1 MRFSKHA
8 ALLDIPHLPTE
19 AFKHCGDRKIK
30 LYAGDPPSPSS
41 APATTSQTQ
50 TAELPEWARPYAKET
65 LAKGAAL
72 TDINKNPYQT
82 YGAERIAGF
91 TPMQQQAQQQ
101 AQNMQPSAQLGM
113 GTGIAAQAGLGALNT
128 QYQPG
133 QFTNQFQAPQAYQP
147 SQFGMLS
154 AQAPNLQSYQMGP
167 AERVSAQQ
175 VGTPQMSAA
184 QTGYQPDLQTFQM
197 GPAERV
203 RTQSFANPYSASAY
217 MSPYM
222 QNVVDVQQREAQRSA
237 DIAGTQRA
245 ARATQSGAFGG
256 SRQAIENAEAARNL
270 ATQKGDI
277 QAAGL
282 QSAYQQAQGQFNAEQ
297 QARLQAQLANQQAGL
312 QVGGQNLQ
320 AALGVQQLGTQTGLQ
335 TSLANLSSAQ
345 QANVQNQAA
354 QLQTQGMNAQQAM
367 QAALANQQAGLQVG
381 GQNLQ
386 AALGVQQLGAGQN
399 LQAQL
404 ANQQAFQQAQTAGEQ
419 SRQFGA
425 GQGLQAASLGAQY
438 GQSAQQLGE
447 QSRQYGAGL
456 GMQGLQTGLQAAG
469 QLGQLGQTQYGQ
481 QMGINQ
487 LQAQYGAQQQ
497 ALQQQANE
505 MAYQNFLNQQNYPYK
520 QLGFMSDMI
529 RGMPLGQ
536 QSTSAIYQAPPS
548 IAGQLAGLGTGAYG
562 LSQLLKAEGGLT
574 KSYADGGSVESESNI
589 SSIVSKLSDEQ
600 LNQAEKAAQAR
611 GDVAQLQIIQA
622 ERAMRASERN
632 GMAGAFNQ
640 LPEEQQQMMAKG
652 GIIAWVPT
660 AEEIEAAKK
669 PYFGVRR
676 PPRIAGEEFKKYK
689 ESDLLETLIPSKYA
703 VDMPVSEP
711 TKDVAAAKQAQDEKK
726 LVDEAIKKIV
736 EAEAVKQKSQLKAT
750 STRAST
756 TKPPLE
762 APKQEGISDIYEKFL
777 KTNKEDLDAYR
788 AEQMAEREE
797 QKRRMEEQKKNLGM
811 EALTR
816 FGFQMAANASTPG
829 ATLFGSAGKASPVV
843 ADVLEQGKKLEMA
856 SLENMAKL
864 KRDDAQFNMAVKRN
878 DMKSALEY
886 ANVMRQDKKDQQML
900 ELERQKLAQMGS
912 YYAQAGTTS
921 LQKIADDLM
930 RADPSLDRKTA
941 FQEASK
947 ISGYSFRSDAS
958 NELNRAKLIE
968 QIRQKDVN
976 YKIAELQK
984 LAAKTPEEAA
994 KYDAILRQK
1003 EQDFISRVPGAGGAS
1018 TIPEGVTIKKT
1029 GS

>member
-1 MRFSKHA
+1 MRFNNRTR
-8 ALLDIPHLPTE
+8 ALLDIPDLPPE
-19 AFKHCGDRKIK
+19 AFKHYGDRRIK
-30 LYAGDPPSPSS
+30 PQGGDPPAPPS

-72 TDINKNPYQT
+72 TDINANPYQT
-82 YGAERIAGF
+82 YGAQRIAGF

-113 GTGIAAQAGLGALNT
+113 GTSLAAQAGLGALNT
-128 QYQPG
+128 QYQPS
-133 QFTNQFQAPQAYQP
+133 QFT
-147 SQFGMLS
+147 MLG
-154 AQAPNLQSYQMGP
+154 AQA
-167 AERVSAQQ
+167 
-175 VGTPQMSAA
+175 
-184 QTGYQPDLQTFQM
+184 PDLQTFQM

-203 RTQSFANPYSASAY
+203 RTQSFASPNAASAY

-222 QNVVDVQQREAQRSA
+222 QNVVDIQQREAQRSA

-282 QSAYQQAQGQFNAEQ
+282 QSAYQSAQGQFNAEQ
-297 QARLQAQLANQQAGL
+297 QARLQAQQANQQAGL

-320 AALGVQQLGTQTGLQ
+320 AALGVQQF
-335 TSLANLSSAQ
+335 
-345 QANVQNQAA
+345 
-354 QLQTQGMNAQQAM
+354 
-367 QAALANQQAGLQVG
+367 
-381 GQNLQ
+381 
-386 AALGVQQLGAGQN
+386 GAGQN
-399 LQAQL
+399 LQSQL
-404 ANQQAFQQAQTAGEQ
+404 ANQQAFQQ
-419 SRQFGA
+419 
-425 GQGLQAASLGAQY
+425 
-438 GQSAQQLGE
+438 AQQLGE

-469 QLGQLGQTQYGQ
+469 QLGQLGQQDYTQ

-487 LQAQYGAQQQ
+487 LQNQYGSQQQ

-548 IAGQLAGLGTGAYG
+548 IAGQIAGLGAGAYG

-622 ERAMRASERN
+622 ERAMRASERG

-652 GIIAWVPT
+652 GIIAFDNGGGVPT

-669 PYFGVRR
+669 PYFGIRR

-756 TKPPLE
+756 TKPPVE

-788 AEQMAEREE
+788 AEQMAERED

-878 DMKSALEY
+878 DMKSALDY
-886 ANVMRQDKKDQQML
+886 ANVMRQDKKDQQMI
-900 ELERQKLAQMGS
+900 ELERQKLAQMGA
-912 YYAQAGTTS
+912 YYSQAGTTS

-941 FQEASK
+941 LQEASK
-947 ISGYSFRSDAS
+947 ISGFSFRSDAS

-984 LAAKTPEEAA
+984 LAATTPEEAA

-1003 EQDFISRVPGAGGAS
+1003 ERDFISRVPGAGGAS

>member
-1 MRFSKHA
+1 MRFNNRTR
-8 ALLDIPHLPTE
+8 ALLDIPDLPPE
-19 AFKHCGDRKIK
+19 AFKHYGDRRIK
-30 LYAGDPPSPSS
+30 PQGGDPPSPSP

-72 TDINKNPYQT
+72 TDINANPYQT
-82 YGAERIAGF
+82 YGAQRIAGF

-101 AQNMQPSAQLGM
+101 AQNMQPSAQLGT
-113 GTGIAAQAGLGALNT
+113 GTGIASLAGLGALNT
-128 QYQPG
+128 EYQPG

-167 AERVSAQQ
+167 AERISAQQ
-175 VGTPQMSAA
+175 VGTPLMDAA
-184 QTGYQPDLQTFQM
+184 QTAYRPDLQTFQM

-222 QNVVDVQQREAQRSA
+222 QNVVEAQQREAQRSA

-245 ARATQSGAFGG
+245 ARATQAGAFGG

-312 QVGGQNLQ
+312 QIGGQNLQ

-487 LQAQYGAQQQ
+487 LQSQYGAQQQ

-622 ERAMRASERN
+622 ERAMRASERG

-652 GIIAWVPT
+652 GIIAFDDGGGVPT

-711 TKDVAAAKQAQDEKK
+711 TKKAQNDQKLLEEAAKKMA
-726 LVDEAIKKIV
+726 
-736 EAEAVKQKSQLKAT
+736 EAEKPQQKPQLKAT
-750 STRAST
+750 STRVST
-756 TKPPLE
+756 SQPPVE
-762 APKQEGISDIYEKFL
+762 APKQDGIADIYEKFL

-788 AEQMAEREE
+788 AEQKAEREE
-797 QKRRMEEQKKNLGM
+797 QKRLMEERKKQVGM

-816 FGFQMAANASTPG
+816 FGFQMAANASAPG

-886 ANVMRQDKKDQQML
+886 ANVMRQDKKDQQMI
-900 ELERQKLAQMGS
+900 ELERRKLAQMAS
-912 YYAQAGTTS
+912 YYSQAGTTS

-941 FQEASK
+941 LQEASK
-947 ISGYSFRSDAS
+947 ISGYSFRSEGAANTKRMEQLQKIEKEYAIDAFLPPDS
-958 NELNRAKLIE
+958 DLFKR
-968 QIRQKDVN
+968 RQEEKRRR
-976 YKIAELQK
+976 IAELGGGQESAPEK
-984 LAAKTPEEAA
+984 TAAPQMK
-994 KYDAILRQK
+994 IVGVRQ
-1003 EQDFISRVPGAGGAS
+1003 P
-1018 TIPEGVTIKKT
+1018 
-1029 GS
+1029 

>member
-1 MRFSKHA
+1 MRFNNRA
-8 ALLDIPHLPTE
+8 RALLDIPDLPPE
-19 AFKHCGDRKIK
+19 AFKHYGDRRIK
-30 LYAGDPPSPSS
+30 PQGGDPPAPSA

-72 TDINKNPYQT
+72 TDINANPYQT
-82 YGAERIAGF
+82 YGAQRIAGF

-101 AQNMQPSAQLGM
+101 AQNMQPSAQLGT
-113 GTGIAAQAGLGALNT
+113 GTGIASLAGLGALNT
-128 QYQPG
+128 EYQPG

-147 SQFGMLS
+147 SQFGMLN

-175 VGTPQMSAA
+175 VGTPLMDAA
-184 QTGYQPDLQTFQM
+184 QTGYQPNLQTFQM

-222 QNVVDVQQREAQRSA
+222 QNVVEAQQREAQRSA

-312 QVGGQNLQ
+312 QIGGQNLQ

-481 QMGINQ
+481 EMGINQ
-487 LQAQYGAQQQ
+487 LQSQYGAQQQ

-589 SSIVSKLSDEQ
+589 SSNVSKLSDEQ

-652 GIIAWVPT
+652 GIIAFADEGLVSDPMGT
-660 AEEIEAAKK
+660 GGAEIMANSTEDPRTFFERFTNELAWKAEARREREAAKVAEPAKKAQDDQKLLEEAAKK
-669 PYFGVRR
+669 M
-676 PPRIAGEEFKKYK
+676 A
-689 ESDLLETLIPSKYA
+689 
-703 VDMPVSEP
+703 
-711 TKDVAAAKQAQDEKK
+711 
-726 LVDEAIKKIV
+726 
-736 EAEAVKQKSQLKAT
+736 EAEKPQQKPQLKAT
-750 STRAST
+750 STRVST
-756 TKPPLE
+756 SKPPVE
-762 APKQEGISDIYEKFL
+762 APKQDGIADIYEKFL
-777 KTNKEDLDAYR
+777 RTNKEDLDAYR
-788 AEQMAEREE
+788 AEQKSEREE
-797 QKRRMEEQKKNLGM
+797 QKRLMEERKKQVGM

-816 FGFQMAANASTPG
+816 FGFQMAANASAPG
-829 ATLFGSAGKASPVV
+829 ATLFGSACKASPVV

-878 DMKSALEY
+878 DMKSALDY
-886 ANVMRQDKKDQQML
+886 ANVMRQDKKDQQMI
-900 ELERQKLAQMGS
+900 ELERQKLAQMGA

-947 ISGYSFRSDAS
+947 ISGYSFRSEGAANTKRMEQLQKIEKEYAIDAFLPPDS
-958 NELNRAKLIE
+958 DLFKR
-968 QIRQKDVN
+968 RQEEKRRR
-976 YKIAELQK
+976 IAELGGGQESAPEK
-984 LAAKTPEEAA
+984 TAAPQMK
-994 KYDAILRQK
+994 IVGVRQ
-1003 EQDFISRVPGAGGAS
+1003 P
-1018 TIPEGVTIKKT
+1018 
-1029 GS
+1029 

>member
-1 MRFSKHA
+1 MRFSRQA
-8 ALLDIPHLPTE
+8 MALLDIPHLSTE

-30 LYAGDPPSPSS
+30 LYVGDPPSPSP

-113 GTGIAAQAGLGALNT
+113 GTSLAAQSGLGALNT
-128 QYQPG
+128 QYQAG
-133 QFTNQFQAPQAYQP
+133 EFSNQFQAPQAYNP
-147 SQFGMLS
+147 SQFAMLN
-154 AQAPNLQSYQMGP
+154 AQAPNLQSFQMGP
-167 AERVSAQQ
+167 AQQVSAQQ
-175 VGTPQMSAA
+175 VGTPLMDAA
-184 QTGYQPDLQTFQM
+184 QTGFQPNLQTFQM

-203 RTQSFANPYSASAY
+203 RTQSFANPYSASQY

-222 QNVVDVQQREAQRSA
+222 QNVVDAQQREAQRSA

-297 QARLQAQLANQQAGL
+297 QARLQAQQANQQAGL

-320 AALGVQQLGTQTGLQ
+320 AALGVQQLGAQSGLQ
-335 TSLANLSSAQ
+335 TALANLSSAQ

-404 ANQQAFQQAQTAGEQ
+404 ANQQALQQAQTSAEQ

-481 QMGINQ
+481 QIGINQ

-497 ALQQQANE
+497 AQQQQANDI
-505 MAYQNFLNQQNYPYK
+505 AYQNFLNQQNYPYK
-520 QLGFMSDMI
+520 QLGYMSDMI

-536 QSTSAIYQAPPS
+536 QSTSAMYQAPPS
-548 IAGQLAGLGTGAYG
+548 AIQSAGSLGLGAYG
-562 LSQLLKAEGGLT
+562 LSQLFKADGGLT
-574 KSYADGGSVESESNI
+574 KSYAGGGVTSQENVESI
-589 SSIVSKLSDEQ
+589 LSKLSDAQ
-600 LNQAEKAAQAR
+600 LVQAKQMALAQR
-611 GDVAQLQIIQA
+611 DVAKA
-622 ERAMRASERN
+622 EMIDGEIRNRSMMRN
-632 GMAGAFNQ
+632 GISGTASNNMMDNILPTQESMAR
-640 LPEEQQQMMAKG
+640 G
-652 GIIAWVPT
+652 GIIAFNGDDEETGQLVQGAQMVSGGAPDIYRT
-660 AEEIEAAKK
+660 ALQRTLAAEQGIGNYN
-669 PYFGVRR
+669 PQQLTPDELNMAIRR
-676 PPRIAGEEFKKYK
+676 RYELEKSLAGEDTAGKNFADYIKTSKEEREGNLGQAKGLAALQAAAALSQGNNLIRGLGAAGSAFAGSYGQALQADRAEKRALANMEFNLLDAQRK
-689 ESDLLETLIPSKYA
+689 ERMGMTRSA
-703 VDMPVSEP
+703 
-711 TKDVAAAKQAQDEKK
+711 VAAA
-726 LVDEAIKKIV
+726 
-736 EAEAVKQKSQLKAT
+736 AEAQKNQKDANAAHINKLKAQGE
-750 STRAST
+750 
-756 TKPPLE
+756 L
-762 APKQEGISDIYEKFL
+762 
-777 KTNKEDLDAYR
+777 
-788 AEQMAEREE
+788 
-797 QKRRMEEQKKNLGM
+797 
-811 EALTR
+811 
-816 FGFQMAANASTPG
+816 
-829 ATLFGSAGKASPVV
+829 AGKAASAAKPYKAAGAGAKPLKVP
-843 ADVLEQGKKLEMA
+843 EQLSAAEIA
-856 SLENMAKL
+856 FARDPSEANLRTVTALRSTAAQL
-864 KRDDAQFNMAVKRN
+864 KTSDIGAN
-878 DMKSALEY
+878 KSALED
-886 ANVMRQDKKDQQML
+886 ARLMNAQDTEVVKAATKAAEAAIVTPAYVAAKDQPAYL
-900 ELERQKLAQMGS
+900 EDVKNKARQE
-912 YYAQAGTTS
+912 T
-921 LQKIADDLM
+921 
-930 RADPSLDRKTA
+930 RKT
-941 FQEASK
+941 
-947 ISGYSFRSDAS
+947 FRSPAKIEGLPAGATVKG
-958 NELNRAKLIE
+958 NEVYDSTGNLI
-968 QIRQKDVN
+968 
-976 YKIAELQK
+976 
-984 LAAKTPEEAA
+984 
-994 KYDAILRQK
+994 
-1003 EQDFISRVPGAGGAS
+1003 GH
-1018 TIPEGVTIKKT
+1018 IK
-1029 GS
+1029 

>member
-1 MRFSKHA
+1 MRFNNRTR
-8 ALLDIPHLPTE
+8 ALLDIPDLPPE
-19 AFKHCGDRKIK
+19 AFKHYGDRRIK
-30 LYAGDPPSPSS
+30 PQGGDPPSPSP

-72 TDINKNPYQT
+72 TDINANPYQT
-82 YGAERIAGF
+82 YGAQRIAGF

-101 AQNMQPSAQLGM
+101 AQNMQPSAQLGT
-113 GTGIAAQAGLGALNT
+113 GTGIASLAGLGALNT
-128 QYQPG
+128 EYQPG

-167 AERVSAQQ
+167 AERISAQQ
-175 VGTPQMSAA
+175 VGTPLMDAA
-184 QTGYQPDLQTFQM
+184 QTAYRPDLQTFQM

-222 QNVVDVQQREAQRSA
+222 QNVVEAQQREAQRSA

-245 ARATQSGAFGG
+245 ARATQAGAFGG

-312 QVGGQNLQ
+312 QIGGQNLQ

-481 QMGINQ
+481 EMGINQ
-487 LQAQYGAQQQ
+487 LQSQYGAQQQ

-622 ERAMRASERN
+622 ERAMRASERG

-652 GIIAWVPT
+652 GIIAFDDGGGVPT

-711 TKDVAAAKQAQDEKK
+711 AKKAQDDQKLLEEAAKKMA
-726 LVDEAIKKIV
+726 
-736 EAEAVKQKSQLKAT
+736 EAEKPQQKPQLKAT
-750 STRAST
+750 STRVST
-756 TKPPLE
+756 SKPPVE
-762 APKQEGISDIYEKFL
+762 APKQDGIADIYEKFL
-777 KTNKEDLDAYR
+777 RTNKEDLDAYR
-788 AEQMAEREE
+788 AEQKSEREE
-797 QKRRMEEQKKNLGM
+797 QKRLMEERKKQVGM

-816 FGFQMAANASTPG
+816 FGFQMAANASAPG

-886 ANVMRQDKKDQQML
+886 ANVMRQDKKDQQMI
-900 ELERQKLAQMGS
+900 ELERRKLAQMAS
-912 YYAQAGTTS
+912 YYSQAGTTS

-941 FQEASK
+941 LQEASK
-947 ISGYSFRSDAS
+947 ISGYSFRSEGAANTKRMEQLQKIEKEYAIDAFLPPDS
-958 NELNRAKLIE
+958 DLFKR
-968 QIRQKDVN
+968 RQEEKRRR
-976 YKIAELQK
+976 IAELGGGQESAPEK
-984 LAAKTPEEAA
+984 TAAPQMK
-994 KYDAILRQK
+994 IVGVRQ
-1003 EQDFISRVPGAGGAS
+1003 P
-1018 TIPEGVTIKKT
+1018 
-1029 GS
+1029 

>member
-1 MRFSKHA
+1 MRFNNRTR
-8 ALLDIPHLPTE
+8 ALLDIPDLPPE
-19 AFKHCGDRKIK
+19 AFKHYGDRRIK
-30 LYAGDPPSPSS
+30 PQGGDPPSPPS

-72 TDINKNPYQT
+72 TDINANPYQT
-82 YGAERIAGF
+82 YGAQRIAGF

-113 GTGIAAQAGLGALNT
+113 GTSLAAQAGLGALNT
-128 QYQPG
+128 QYQPS
-133 QFTNQFQAPQAYQP
+133 QFT
-147 SQFGMLS
+147 MLG
-154 AQAPNLQSYQMGP
+154 AQA
-167 AERVSAQQ
+167 
-175 VGTPQMSAA
+175 
-184 QTGYQPDLQTFQM
+184 PDLQTFQM

-203 RTQSFANPYSASAY
+203 RTQSFASPNAASSY

-222 QNVVDVQQREAQRSA
+222 QNVVDIQQREAQRSA

-282 QSAYQQAQGQFNAEQ
+282 QSAYQSAQGQFNAEQ
-297 QARLQAQLANQQAGL
+297 QARLQAQQANQQAGL

-320 AALGVQQLGTQTGLQ
+320 AALGVQQF
-335 TSLANLSSAQ
+335 
-345 QANVQNQAA
+345 
-354 QLQTQGMNAQQAM
+354 
-367 QAALANQQAGLQVG
+367 
-381 GQNLQ
+381 
-386 AALGVQQLGAGQN
+386 GAGQN
-399 LQAQL
+399 LQSQL
-404 ANQQAFQQAQTAGEQ
+404 ANQQAFQQ
-419 SRQFGA
+419 
-425 GQGLQAASLGAQY
+425 
-438 GQSAQQLGE
+438 AQQLGE

-469 QLGQLGQTQYGQ
+469 QLGQLGQQDYTQ

-487 LQAQYGAQQQ
+487 LQNQYGSQQQ

-548 IAGQLAGLGTGAYG
+548 IAGQIAGLGAGAYG

-652 GIIAWVPT
+652 GIIAFADEGLVSDPMGT
-660 AEEIEAAKK
+660 GGAEIMATPREGGRSLLDLITNEPPWKAEARREREAAK
-669 PYFGVRR
+669 
-676 PPRIAGEEFKKYK
+676 
-689 ESDLLETLIPSKYA
+689 
-703 VDMPVSEP
+703 
-711 TKDVAAAKQAQDEKK
+711 VAAPAKQAQEEQK
-726 LVDEAIKKIV
+726 LIDEAKKKIA
-736 EAEAVKQKSQLKAT
+736 ESEAVKEKPQLKAT

-756 TKPPLE
+756 SKPPAE
-762 APKQEGISDIYEKFL
+762 APKQDGIADIYEKFL

-788 AEQMAEREE
+788 AEQKAEREE
-797 QKRRMEEQKKNLGM
+797 QKRLMEERKKQVGM

-816 FGFQMAANASTPG
+816 FGFQMAANASAPG

-886 ANVMRQDKKDQQML
+886 ANVMRQDKKDQQMI
-900 ELERQKLAQMGS
+900 ELERQKLAQMGA

-921 LQKIADDLM
+921 IQKIADDLM
-930 RADPSLDRKTA
+930 RADPSLDRKKA
-941 FQEASK
+941 LENASM
-947 ISGYSFRSDAS
+947 ISGYSFRSEGAANTKRMEQLQKIEKEYAIDAFLPPDS
-958 NELNRAKLIE
+958 DLFKR
-968 QIRQKDVN
+968 RQEEKRRR
-976 YKIAELQK
+976 IAELGGGQESAPEK
-984 LAAKTPEEAA
+984 TAAPQMK
-994 KYDAILRQK
+994 IVGVRQ
-1003 EQDFISRVPGAGGAS
+1003 P
-1018 TIPEGVTIKKT
+1018 
-1029 GS
+1029 

>member
-30 LYAGDPPSPSS
+30 LYAGDPPAPPA

-65 LAKGAAL
+65 LAKGQAL

-82 YGAERIAGF
+82 YGADRIAGF

-128 QYQPG
+128 EYQPG

-175 VGTPQMSAA
+175 VGTPLMDAA

-203 RTQSFANPYSASAY
+203 RTQSFANPYSASQY

-245 ARATQSGAFGG
+245 ARATQAGAFGG

-282 QSAYQQAQGQFNAEQ
+282 QSAYQSAQGQFNAEQ
-297 QARLQAQLANQQAGL
+297 QARLQAQMANQQAGL

-320 AALGVQQLGTQTGLQ
+320 SALGVQQLGAQTGLQ

-438 GQSAQQLGE
+438 GQAAQQLGE
-447 QSRQYGAGL
+447 QSNQFGAGL

-497 ALQQQANE
+497 AQQQQANDI
-505 MAYQNFLNQQNYPYK
+505 AYQNFLNQQNYPYK
-520 QLGFMSDMI
+520 QLGYMSDMI

-548 IAGQLAGLGTGAYG
+548 AIQSAGSLGLGAYG
-562 LSQLLKAEGGLT
+562 LSQLFKADGGLT
-574 KSYADGGSVESESNI
+574 KSYAGGGVTSQSNI
-589 SSIVSKLSDEQ
+589 ENILSKLSDAQ
-600 LNQAEKAAQAR
+600 LAQAKQMAL
-611 GDVAQLQIIQA
+611 AQRDAAKAEMIDTEMR
-622 ERAMRASERN
+622 ERAIARN
-632 GMAGAFNQ
+632 GISGTASNSMVDSILPTQESMARGGIVAFAGGSGPGAIEETEDEGGSKGLTLEELIQGNKGNPAAANQYNALLLSQIKKLQTNDIPAYTADDRKRNIKANYEELQSLAGPSPYGNIKTQIENMGTEGAANLQQQKGLAALAAMQGMVQGNNFIRGLGQAGGAFAQ
-640 LPEEQQQMMAKG
+640 A
-652 GIIAWVPT
+652 
-660 AEEIEAAKK
+660 
-669 PYFGVRR
+669 
-676 PPRIAGEEFKKYK
+676 
-689 ESDLLETLIPSKYA
+689 YA
-703 VDMPVSEP
+703 P
-711 TKDVAAAKQAQDEKK
+711 
-726 LVDEAIKKIV
+726 AIK
-736 EAEAVKQKSQLKAT
+736 ANQDLKR
-750 STRAST
+750 SMAS
-756 TKPPLE
+756 LNINL
-762 APKQEGISDIYEKFL
+762 ADAQRQE
-777 KTNKEDLDAYR
+777 
-788 AEQMAEREE
+788 
-797 QKRRMEEQKKNLGM
+797 NLGN
-811 EALTR
+811 AR
-816 FGFQMAANASTPG
+816 GAIAAEDQARRDR
-829 ATLFGSAGKASPVV
+829 
-843 ADVLEQGKKLEMA
+843 ADVLRATTARDKAIADLAASGVRLNMPRKGAGAGAAAPKPNPTIYSIEGILEGLKEEHA
-856 SLENMAKL
+856 DDPTWTPAKL
-864 KRDDAQFNMAVKRN
+864 KREAVSEYNRQTKTGTAGVEA
-878 DMKSALEY
+878 KQLESW
-886 ANVMRQDKKDQQML
+886 DKELETKKTLSPTKWKKLVKDQF
-900 ELERQKLAQMGS
+900 G
-912 YYAQAGTTS
+912 G
-921 LQKIADDLM
+921 D
-930 RADPSLDRKTA
+930 
-941 FQEASK
+941 
-947 ISGYSFRSDAS
+947 
-958 NELNRAKLIE
+958 
-968 QIRQKDVN
+968 
-976 YKIAELQK
+976 
-984 LAAKTPEEAA
+984 EAA
-994 KYDAILRQK
+994 AERDFRQRK
-1003 EQDFISRVPGAGGAS
+1003 INNLPTDMYTFNKDKAGGA
-1018 TIPEGVTIKKT
+1018 PVAAR
-1029 GS
+1029 GSAENPIRLD

>member
-1 MRFSKHA
+1 MRFNNRA
-8 ALLDIPHLPTE
+8 RALLDIPDLPPE
-19 AFKHCGDRKIK
+19 AFKHYGDRRIK
-30 LYAGDPPSPSS
+30 PQGGDPPSPSP

-72 TDINKNPYQT
+72 TDINANPYQT

-91 TPMQQQAQQQ
+91 TPMQLQAQQQ

-113 GTGIAAQAGLGALNT
+113 GTSLAAQAGLGALNT
-128 QYQPG
+128 QYQP
-133 QFTNQFQAPQAYQP
+133 
-147 SQFGMLS
+147 SQFAMLG
-154 AQAPNLQSYQMGP
+154 AQAP
-167 AERVSAQQ
+167 E
-175 VGTPQMSAA
+175 
-184 QTGYQPDLQTFQM
+184 LQTFQM

-203 RTQSFANPYSASAY
+203 RTQSFASPYAANAY

-297 QARLQAQLANQQAGL
+297 QARLQAQQANQQAGL

-320 AALGVQQLGTQTGLQ
+320 AALGVQQF
-335 TSLANLSSAQ
+335 
-345 QANVQNQAA
+345 
-354 QLQTQGMNAQQAM
+354 
-367 QAALANQQAGLQVG
+367 
-381 GQNLQ
+381 
-386 AALGVQQLGAGQN
+386 GAGQN
-399 LQAQL
+399 LQSQL
-404 ANQQAFQQAQTAGEQ
+404 ANQQAFQQ
-419 SRQFGA
+419 
-425 GQGLQAASLGAQY
+425 
-438 GQSAQQLGE
+438 AQQLGE

-469 QLGQLGQTQYGQ
+469 QLGQLGQQDYTQ

-487 LQAQYGAQQQ
+487 LQNQYGAQQQ
-497 ALQQQANE
+497 ALRQQANE

-520 QLGFMSDMI
+520 QLGYMSDMI

-548 IAGQLAGLGTGAYG
+548 MVGQIAGLGTGAYG

-574 KSYADGGSVESESNI
+574 KSYADGGSVESEANI

-611 GDVAQLQIIQA
+611 GDVAQLEIIQA

-652 GIIAWVPT
+652 GIIAFADEGLVTDPMGT
-660 AEEIEAAKK
+660 GASEIMATPREGGRSLLDMITNEPEWKAKARQEREAAKVAAPIK
-669 PYFGVRR
+669 KAEDDQKLIEEATKKMAEAEKVQEK
-676 PPRIAGEEFKKYK
+676 PRI
-689 ESDLLETLIPSKYA
+689 
-703 VDMPVSEP
+703 
-711 TKDVAAAKQAQDEKK
+711 
-726 LVDEAIKKIV
+726 
-736 EAEAVKQKSQLKAT
+736 KAT
-750 STRAST
+750 STRSSSS
-756 TKPPLE
+756 KPPAE
-762 APKQEGISDIYEKFL
+762 APKQDGISDVYEKFL
-777 KTNKEDLDAYR
+777 RTNKEDLDAYR
-788 AEQMAEREE
+788 AEQMAERED
-797 QKRRMEEQKKNLGM
+797 QKRRMEEQKKNVGL

-816 FGFQMAANASTPG
+816 FGFQMAANASAPG

-843 ADVLEQGKKLEMA
+843 ADVLEQSKKLEMA

-864 KRDDAQFNMAVKRN
+864 KRDDARFNMAVKRN
-878 DMKSALEY
+878 DMKAALDY
-886 ANVMRQDKKDQQML
+886 ANVMRQDKKDQQMI

-912 YYAQAGTTS
+912 YYAQAASTS
-921 LQKIADDLM
+921 IQKIADDLM
-930 RADPSLDRKTA
+930 KADPSLDRKRA
-941 FQEASK
+941 LEQASM
-947 ISGYSFRSDAS
+947 ISGYSFRSESAANS
-958 NELNRAKLIE
+958 KRLEQLQKIE
-968 QIRQKDVN
+968 KEYAIDSFLPPDSDLFKRRQEEKRRR
-976 YKIAELQK
+976 IAELGGG
-984 LAAKTPEEAA
+984 
-994 KYDAILRQK
+994 
-1003 EQDFISRVPGAGGAS
+1003 QDGGTTTS
-1018 TIPEGVTIKKT
+1018 TIPKGVTITKI